1 MNGLGRDRLRIRS
14 QSVRERVFIASGIGL
29 LLHSYL
35 IQRLSTR
42 FIIGQDHEQRP
53 IIDFLGLWA
62 LASVMYFAAVWAVL
76 QTASSSP
83 VLEVAPRR
91 DWKCAWVLF
100 VALATRVLLISCNP
114 IQEIDYARYLWD
126 GGVLAHGGNPYVYA
140 PEEIE
145 VPDIADPEIGRLQEL
160 VGADSLARQAFYR
173 IEHRGVRT
181 IYPPLAQAVFA
192 LSHWIA
198 PWDLIGLRIVFLGFE
213 LGAILL
219 LFALLQRLSLPPE
232 WALIYAW
239 SPLAIK
245 ELANSPHLDAIVVF
259 FLTLAAWTWV
269 SGRILLMAA
278 ALGLAVLAKTF
289 PVLLVPAAALA
300 VVRLVGVRKA
310 LAFCMVF
317 SAVVFAGYQPFLLT
331 GGSKVFHGLGAFASE
346 WRQNGSLYPAVDFF
360 LDTIIGLKG
369 SWTLGQ
375 TTRPLADW
383 GARFITGGVVAA
395 ASLGAGLW
403 PEGHACF
410 APNDTGRR
418 RFLLGRWLFIVAVL
432 FFCAPAANPW
442 YVTWLLPF
450 LCVMPLRGLL
460 FLTATVPL
468 YYLRFYFEY
477 HEESLLAVGWTS
489 VQAFGWTRWF
499 EYVPVFLVLAADGW
513 GHLRHRSKPNHLLSI
528 NGPQHK

>member
-1 MNGLGRDRLRIRS
+1 MRS
-14 QSVRERVFIASGIGL
+14 QTVRERVFIASGIGL

-35 IQRLSTR
+35 LQRLSTR
-42 FIIGQDHEQRP
+42 FIFGQGHEQRP

-62 LASVMYFAAVWAVL
+62 LASVLYFAAAWAVL
-76 QTASSSP
+76 KTANLSSA
-83 VLEVAPRR
+83 LEVASRR
-91 DWKCAWVLF
+91 DWRCTWILF
-100 VALATRVLLISCNP
+100 VALATRVLLISSNP

-126 GGVLAHGGNPYVYA
+126 GGVLTNGGNPYVYA

-145 VPDIADPEIGRLQEL
+145 VPDIADSEIRRLQRL
-160 VGADSLARQAFYR
+160 ISADSLARQAFYR
-173 IEHRGVRT
+173 IEHRGIRT

-213 LGAILL
+213 FGAILL
-219 LFALLQRLSLPPE
+219 LFALLQRLSLQPE

-259 FLTLAAWTWV
+259 FLTLVAWTWV

-289 PVLLVPAAALA
+289 PVLLVPSAALA

-310 LAFCMVF
+310 LAFCIVF
-317 SAVVFAGYQPFLLT
+317 SAVVFAGYLPFLLN

-346 WRQNGSLYPAVDFF
+346 WRQNGSLYPLVEGFVDSGFGF
-360 LDTIIGLKG
+360 KG
-369 SWTLGQ
+369 SWTLGE
-375 TTRPLADW
+375 TTRPVADW
-383 GARFITGGVVAA
+383 IARFITGGLVAA
-395 ASLGAGLW
+395 AALGAGFW
-403 PEGHACF
+403 PEGRARL
-410 APNDTGRR
+410 ASNDVSRR
-418 RFLLGRWLFIVAVL
+418 QNLLARWLFVVAVL

-450 LCVMPLRGLL
+450 LCIVPVRGLL
-460 FLTATVPL
+460 LLTATVPF

-477 HEESLLAVGWTS
+477 HEEKLLAAGWTPEQAFTWTCWFEYAPVFLLLAV
-489 VQAFGWTRWF
+489 
-499 EYVPVFLVLAADGW
+499 DGW
-513 GHLRHRSKPNHLLSI
+513 AYRKHRSKPNQLLSVE
-528 NGPQHK
+528 GTQPK